1 MFDTFKDLHRGDI
14 VKYERAICMGEELQP
29 GIGDVIG
36 FGRFA
41 FTDLVWIHTKEGRYI
56 SVPYDDVT
64 KI

>member
-1 MFDTFKDLHRGDI
+1 MLDHFKDLHRGDI
-14 VKYERAICMGEELQP
+14 VKYENARFVGEELPP